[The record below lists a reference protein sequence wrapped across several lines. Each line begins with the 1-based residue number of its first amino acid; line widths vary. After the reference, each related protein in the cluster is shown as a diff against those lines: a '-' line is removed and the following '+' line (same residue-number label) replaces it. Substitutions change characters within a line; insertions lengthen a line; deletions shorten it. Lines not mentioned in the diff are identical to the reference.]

1 METIKRLFS
10 FLKMINKDVYIL
22 SYKIDNGNDYKTKTE
37 FFNDFVEFYLKYL
50 KLKFSKNVKEL
61 LVVYR

>member
-10 FLKMINKDVYIL
+10 FLKMINKDVYVL
-22 SYKIDNGNDYKTKTE
+22 SYRIDDGKGYKTITE
-37 FFNDFVEFYLKYL
+37 FFTDFIEFYLKYL
-50 KLKFSKNVKEL
+50 KLKFSKNVKDL

>member
-22 SYKIDNGNDYKTKTE
+22 SYKINEDGNQKTRTE
-37 FFNDFVEFYLKYL
+37 FYTDFVEFYLKYL
-50 KLKFSKNVKEL
+50 RLRFSKNVKDL